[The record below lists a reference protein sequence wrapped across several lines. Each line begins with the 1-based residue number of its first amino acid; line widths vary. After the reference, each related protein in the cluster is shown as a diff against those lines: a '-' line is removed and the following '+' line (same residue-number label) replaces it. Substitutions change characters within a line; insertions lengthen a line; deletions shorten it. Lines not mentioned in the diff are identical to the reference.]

1 MKKKDS
7 NWKTLPNVMR
17 ENWNNEY
24 YMNLTE
30 EDIKG
35 VINLE
40 EFFIDYEFEVE
51 KDHCDL
57 YFWGIKK

>member
-1 MKKKDS
+1 
-7 NWKTLPNVMR
+7 
-17 ENWNNEY
+17 
-24 YMNLTE
+24 MNLTE